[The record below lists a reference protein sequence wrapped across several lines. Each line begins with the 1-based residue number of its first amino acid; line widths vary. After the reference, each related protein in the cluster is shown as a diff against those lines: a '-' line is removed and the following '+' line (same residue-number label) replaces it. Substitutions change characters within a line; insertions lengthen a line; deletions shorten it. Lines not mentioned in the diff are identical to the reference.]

1 MPNLSILGGEKAVNI
16 DHSLGVPIVPEE
28 AYETV
33 LDLMR
38 RGDISFSPVI
48 FDFERRFA
56 DYIGVKYG
64 LCYPNGTTSI
74 QGALFAVG
82 VGPGDE
88 VIVPS
93 FTFWATAGAVVAVNA
108 VPVFADVDLDSHLL
122 TADSIKKCITPRTKA
137 IVVVHTWGNPVD
149 MDGIMELAR
158 QHSLKVIEDCSHAHG
173 AAYKGKKVGSIG
185 DVGCFSLQA
194 SNILAAGEG
203 GILVTDNPE
212 YYERAVA
219 LGHPERLS
227 GLPDTSPY
235 KKYAL
240 TGLGYKH
247 RANPLS
253 IAIAYKGLDRLDKL
267 NEIRNQNAEYFEEL
281 ISDLSI

>member
-1 MPNLSILGGEKAVNI
+1 MPNLAILGGEKAVKI
-16 DHSLGVPIVPEE
+16 DHSLGIPIVPEE
-28 AYETV
+28 AYESV

-38 RGDISFSPVI
+38 RGDISFSPI
-48 FDFERRFA
+48 ILDFERRFA

-64 LCYPNGTTSI
+64 LCYPNGTISI

-93 FTFWATAGAVVAVNA
+93 FTFWGTVGPVVAVNA

-137 IVVVHTWGNPVD
+137 IVVVHTWGNPAD

-173 AAYKGKKVGSIG
+173 ATYKGKKVGSIG
-185 DVGCFSLQA
+185 DIGCFSLQA
-194 SNILAAGEG
+194 SKILAAGEG

-219 LGHPERLS
+219 LGHPEQLS
-227 GLPDTSPY
+227 GLADTLPY